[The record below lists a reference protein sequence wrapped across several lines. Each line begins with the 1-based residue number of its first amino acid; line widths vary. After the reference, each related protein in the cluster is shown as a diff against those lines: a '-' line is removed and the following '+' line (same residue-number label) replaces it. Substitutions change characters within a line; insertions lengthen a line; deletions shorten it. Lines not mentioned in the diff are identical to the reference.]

1 MCGRYVIEWL
11 PDEISERFQ
20 LRRIPASLFASF
32 NAAPTQEL
40 PTVLEAEDGE
50 RELVTMRWGLIPR
63 WAKPGDA
70 KSKGPAPFNARAE
83 SLLEK
88 PMFKSLV
95 GRKRCLV
102 PANGYYEWKQVGS
115 RKQPYLFQTADEEMF
130 AFAGLY
136 DEHERPDGTLVPSY
150 TVITTEAN
158 ELAREYHHRM
168 PVILPR
174 EAEEEWVSKDQTDAR
189 AAVQLLEPYPAEQLT
204 VRPVSPEVNNVR
216 NNDPSLIEPF
226 DTGEESDD

>member
-32 NAAPTQEL
+32 NAAPTQQL
-40 PTVLEAEDGE
+40 PTIVEHDEGD
-50 RELVTMRWGLIPR
+50 RELTTMRWGLIPR
-63 WAKPGDA
+63 WVKAG
-70 KSKGPAPFNARAE
+70 SKGPSPFNARAE
-83 SLLEK
+83 TLLEK

-102 PANGYYEWKQVGS
+102 PANGYYEWKQVAGK
-115 RKQPYLFQTADEEMF
+115 KQPYFFQPADQELF

-136 DEHERPDGTLVPSY
+136 DEYEDDAGERFATY

-158 ELAREYHHRM
+158 EVTREYHDRM
-168 PVILPR
+168 PVILSPD
-174 EAEEEWVSKDQTDAR
+174 AEEEWVSRDQTDVF
-189 AAVQLLEPYPAEQLT
+189 AVTQLLTPYPADQMT
-204 VRPVSPEVNNVR
+204 IRPVSTEVNNVR
-216 NNDPSLIEPF
+216 NNDPTLIEPL
-226 DTGEESDD
+226 DDENDDEE